1 MASKPLDLPFDPIER
16 AGEIWEETWGPASA
30 MRVATSVMRA
40 QQILLARYDEIL
52 RPYGLTFARYEALV
66 LLRFSRRGALPMKV
80 IGSRLMVHPTSAT
93 NTVDRLVAAG
103 LVVRQPNPEDGRG
116 VIAAITEE
124 GRAVVEAATGELV
137 SADFGLTA
145 LPEPDRTAVFEAL
158 RRVRADAGD
167 FKAGTRRRTESSV

>member
-16 AGEIWEETWGPASA
+16 AGEIWEDTFGPASA

-52 RPYGLTFARYEALV
+52 RPHGLTFARYEALV

-93 NTVDRLVAAG
+93 NTIDRLAAAG

-116 VIAAITEE
+116 VIAAITDA
-124 GRAVVEAATGELV
+124 GRAVVEEATAKLT

-145 LPEPDRTAVFEAL
+145 LPERDRTAVFDAL
-158 RRVRADAGD
+158 RRIRADAGD
-167 FKAGTRRRTESSV
+167 FTSGTGGG